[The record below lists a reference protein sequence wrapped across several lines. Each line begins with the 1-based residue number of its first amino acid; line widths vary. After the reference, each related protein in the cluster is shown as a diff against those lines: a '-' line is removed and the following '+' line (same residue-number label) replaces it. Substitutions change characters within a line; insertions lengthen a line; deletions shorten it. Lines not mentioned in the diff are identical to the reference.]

1 MLIRSLG
8 DAGGERPVKSHFAGV
23 TLPLRISPALARTA
37 FLDPLSAA
45 LREDGLGAVTG
56 HKIACDDTGETETL
70 KISLDLV
77 SVAPEALER
86 VGHILEG
93 LDAPVGSAIET
104 ADGTKQ
110 LTFGR
115 SHGLGLYL
123 PNRDAD
129 EAGRLAVAEACTDA
143 MAGSGLFQGTAR
155 VGDRT
160 ALYFYGD
167 SFNRMRSA
175 VTFVM
180 THDPRCRN
188 AYARRLNEG

>member
-8 DAGGERPVKSHFAGV
+8 DAVGERPVEGHLVWV
-23 TLPLRISPALARTA
+23 TLPLRISPDLARTA

-45 LREDGLGAVTG
+45 LREAGLGDVTG
-56 HKIACDDTGETETL
+56 HEISCDDTGETETL
-70 KISLDLV
+70 TITLALV
-77 SVAPEALER
+77 TGAPRALER
-86 VGHILEG
+86 VARILEG
-93 LDAPVGSAIET
+93 LDAPVGSVIGT
-104 ADGTKQ
+104 ADDADA
-110 LTFGR
+110 LEFGR

-129 EAGRLAVAEACTDA
+129 EAGRLAVAEACTEA

-175 VTFVM
+175 ITFVM